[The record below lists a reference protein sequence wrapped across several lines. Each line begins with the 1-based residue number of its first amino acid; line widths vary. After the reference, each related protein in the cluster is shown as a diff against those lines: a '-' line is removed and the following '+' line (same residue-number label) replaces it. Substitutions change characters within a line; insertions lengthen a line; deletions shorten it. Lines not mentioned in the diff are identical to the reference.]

1 MTSVICTSEV
11 LGETIALLRRGGERG
26 EERVVL
32 WLARST
38 ARDQAP
44 IAEVYEPE
52 QIADV
57 DYFKLP
63 PESIRRLM
71 VHLRTTRRKV
81 VAQIHTH
88 PGQAFHSEA
97 DAEWAIIRHV
107 GALSL
112 VLPRF
117 AESTTLSS
125 FLREVM
131 TYEYS
136 AEGEWL
142 HRPNRGDDLRLMVIE

>member
-11 LGETIALLRRGGERG
+11 LRETIALLRRGGERG

-117 AESTTLSS
+117 AEHDAIELST
-125 FLREVM
+125 
-131 TYEYS
+131 
-136 AEGEWL
+136 GG
-142 HRPNRGDDLRLMVIE
+142 HDLRVLCGGGMAAPAESWRRSAADGD